1 MTVDRY
7 WCQDPIISVHDL
19 SGRLGSAYPGGRA
32 GLGRAGTGGDVLM
45 VTVIVA
51 VQAMNRAI
59 ATYWQAAAAQ
69 T

>member
-1 MTVDRY
+1 MQQAPGR
-7 WCQDPIISVHDL
+7 PISVHDL
-19 SGRLGSAYPGGRA
+19 SGRLEPSWARA
-32 GLGRAGTGGDVLM
+32 WRAGTGGDVLM
-45 VTVIVA
+45 VMVIVA

>member
-1 MTVDRY
+1 M
-7 WCQDPIISVHDL
+7 
-19 SGRLGSAYPGGRA
+19 GGVA
-32 GLGRAGTGGDVLM
+32 PGDVLM
-45 VTVIVA
+45 VAVIVA

>member
-1 MTVDRY
+1 MPPT
-7 WCQDPIISVHDL
+7 L
-19 SGRLGSAYPGGRA
+19 AGETRLTNDEAAWVRVVGQK
-32 GLGRAGTGGDVLM
+32 GTGPGTAEPTRL
-45 VTVIVA
+45 